1 MATRNGNKNTEYA
14 EFKFSFYGRQRQAAD
29 SRQQTNANPTRN
41 SEKSENSALDLAKWP
56 GS

>member
-1 MATRNGNKNTEYA
+1 MATRNGNENTEYA